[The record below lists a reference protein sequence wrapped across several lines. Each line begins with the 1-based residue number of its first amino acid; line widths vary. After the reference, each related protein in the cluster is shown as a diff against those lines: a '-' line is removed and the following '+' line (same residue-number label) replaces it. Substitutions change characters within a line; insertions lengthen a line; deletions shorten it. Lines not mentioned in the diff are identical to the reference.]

1 MEVAGQH
8 PAVALPPDMI
18 KRRLGH
24 STLAFAPV
32 ALGGSVF
39 GWTIGEAMSH
49 RLLDAFVDAGFS
61 LVDTAE
67 GYTWWVPGNKGGE
80 SETLIGTWLRKNPG
94 KREKVLIATKCAFL
108 SRDRIRGS

>member
-1 MEVAGQH
+1 
-8 PAVALPPDMI
+8 MI

-24 STLAFAPV
+24 STLAFAPI

-80 SETLIGTWLRKNPG
+80 SETCQEE
-94 KREKVLIATKCAFL
+94 REDYRA
-108 SRDRIRGS
+108 DRGVPQRGLERRPAD